1 MKPKTLEE
9 ALEYVFVGDV
19 DDYHVQMNGMSQH
32 MVGWYYVGTEDL
44 SVIAYFHSET
54 DAMRFRLDYINQI
67 LNPVFTT
74 QIKEDD
80 PVPGGYERSL

>member
-1 MKPKTLEE
+1 MKPKTIEE

-19 DDYHVQMNGMSQH
+19 DEDHARIANMPDCL
-32 MVGWYYVGTEDL
+32 VGWYYVGTDDR

-54 DAMRFRLDYINQI
+54 DALRFRLDYINQI

-74 QIKEDD
+74 Q
-80 PVPGGYERSL
+80 